1 MQAVPSGQPVG
12 SVQVVGGKLTHWAL
26 TPMTGGTGSPGVV
39 EVRILLRGTDSDG
52 TITKTVVMSVMS
64 PPS

>member
-26 TPMTGGTGSPGVV
+26 TPMTGGTGVALTSPGGQV
-39 EVRILLRGTDSDG
+39 LQQ
-52 TITKTVVMSVMS
+52 
-64 PPS
+64 